1 MHSHQP
7 IKTVLATTL
16 ALSAITAPTA
26 LANGTVVG
34 PNPDEQ
40 TAIISAATSS
50 PTQAAPVVQPNPDT
64 RTVDGVP
71 PILPA
76 PSVSQR
82 AAILR
87 AQAQER
93 QRLAYTAPQS
103 ARYSNADTNAYASGT
118 PASIPNAVVRVVSHD
133 GGFDWGD
140 AGIGA
145 AGGLALSLVAFGG
158 ALTVGRHRE
167 RQLRSA
173 TRAAG

>member
-1 MHSHQP
+1 MHSHQH

-26 LANGTVVG
+26 LANGTVVR

-40 TAIISAATSS
+40 TAIASPATH
-50 PTQAAPVVQPNPDT
+50 TRAAPVVQPNPDT

-93 QRLAYTAPQS
+93 QGLAYTVPQS
-103 ARYSNADTNAYASGT
+103 ARYSNAETNAYASGT